1 MKFNKTLQKQYH
13 KHLQIPLLSEQLG
26 KEQMDRLV
34 GVANEIKQIMG
45 NTPHKVEA
53 LKFLFDTVMTETSK
67 CVKCS
72 GANFSDEDEET
83 QYEEDEFTLTPAQRD
98 AINVAYT
105 LGQGKAKGGLAS
117 TLTGGLIG
125 DPVKKIQKAY
135 GSLLSKVATE
145 LDKAAQGI
153 GQSTM

>member
-53 LKFLFDTVMTETSK
+53 LQFLFDTVMAETSK
-67 CVKCS
+67 CMKCA
-72 GANFSDEDEET
+72 GGKFEDEET
-83 QYEEDEFTLTPAQRD
+83 AYEEDEFTLTPGQRD
-98 AINVAYT
+98 AVNIAYT
-105 LGQGKAKGGLAS
+105 LAQGKAKGGLAS
-117 TLTGGLIG
+117 TLSGGLIG

-135 GSLLSKVATE
+135 GTLLGKVADE

-153 GQSTM
+153 GKSTM

>member
-1 MKFNKTLQKQYH
+1 MKFKKTLQKQYQR
-13 KHLQIPLLSEQLG
+13 HLQLPIISENLD

-34 GVANEIKQIMG
+34 SVANEIKQIIG
-45 NTPHKVEA
+45 NTPNKTEV
-53 LKFLFDTVMTETSK
+53 LKFLFDTVMTETTNCMK
-67 CVKCS
+67 CAS
-72 GANFSDEDEET
+72 MSEDEET

-135 GSLLSKVATE
+135 GTLLGKVATE

>member
-1 MKFNKTLQKQYH
+1 MKFKKTLQKQYQR
-13 KHLQIPLLSEQLG
+13 HLQLPIISENLD
-26 KEQMDRLV
+26 KEQMNRLV
-34 GVANEIKQIMG
+34 GVANEIKQIIG
-45 NTPHKVEA
+45 NTQNKTEV
-53 LKFLFDTVMTETSK
+53 LKFLFDTVMTETTNCMK
-67 CVKCS
+67 CAKMS
-72 GANFSDEDEET
+72 EDEET

-117 TLTGGLIG
+117 TLTGGLVG

-135 GSLLSKVATE
+135 GTLLSKVATE